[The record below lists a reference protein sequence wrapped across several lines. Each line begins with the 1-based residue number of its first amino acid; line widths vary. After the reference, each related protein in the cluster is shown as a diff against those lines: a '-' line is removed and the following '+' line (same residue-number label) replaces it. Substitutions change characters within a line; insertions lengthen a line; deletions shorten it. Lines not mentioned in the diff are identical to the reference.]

1 MSGSHENGVVNL
13 ASPHSVDETT
23 QRLVDTLEHAGMS
36 IFARIDQQ
44 AAAQAA
50 GVTMQAMTLVVF
62 GNARVG
68 TPLMQAYPSL
78 AVDLPLKAVVW
89 EDAAGTVT
97 GLMNTFGNLGGSLSP
112 LVVGYAVQW
121 WSSWSIP
128 LLVAAGVAFS
138 GGIITLFI
146 DTRTS
151 LMEGQ

>member
-89 EDAAGTVT
+89 EDAAGTVWVST
-97 GLMNTFGNLGGSLSP
+97 NSP
-112 LVVGYAVQW
+112 EYLQRRHAMAQV
-121 WSSWSIP
+121 P
-128 LLVAAGVAFS
+128 FAGVPGVLARVVES
-138 GGIITLFI
+138 V
-146 DTRTS
+146 
-151 LMEGQ
+151 